1 MNFAK
6 FASLSTELNHKN
18 ILTRINENEIEI
30 EGVTMAN
37 ETFVRRMGAL
47 NFDMVFTARGIDLLR
62 VGGVWALNLSPFQC
76 RVVTNNNN
84 RRQGGRGFS

>member
-1 MNFAK
+1 MNFATL
-6 FASLSTELNHKN
+6 AADLNHN
-18 ILTRINENEIEI
+18 QILTRINENEIEI

-37 ETFVRRMGAL
+37 ETFVQRMGAL
-47 NFDMVFTARGIDLLR
+47 CFDMEFTARGINLLR
-62 VGGVWALNLSPFQC
+62 VGGVWALNLSPFQV